1 MAARTRAKKPSRA
14 ELRDRALAAASA
26 VGVPKACDVV
36 VAGGGASG
44 LVAAIAAA
52 EAGARTCV
60 LEQDLKCGRKI
71 LATGNG
77 RCNFA
82 NEDLDPARYRN
93 GAFVA
98 AAAGPRWLD
107 EVLGFFAASGLA
119 WASEEGRLYPLSRQA
134 ASVRNVLLARARR
147 ADVTLA
153 PARKVTSV
161 APAAGGWKVSFSPAA
176 PGEKGAPQ
184 AGDVTARTVV
194 MAAGGGSELARG
206 LGLSAVAEGPVLC
219 ALACEP
225 ENSGLE
231 LALVDGRR
239 VHAHVRL
246 LRGGCEL
253 WAEDGEVLFRPW
265 GLSGICVFDLSRRAE
280 AGDVISLDLTCGM
293 ADARLEAAAATGTAD
308 GVLDPQMAA
317 ALGAAGGNPASALA
331 ALRQARSLR
340 FLVTDRAETERA
352 QVTRGGLGVTGF
364 FPETLECTTL
374 PGLFAC
380 GEALDVDADCGGFN
394 LAWAWRSGQVA
405 GASAAALAL
414 SQNRK

>member
-1 MAARTRAKKPSRA
+1 MAARTRAKKPSRT
-14 ELRDRALAAASA
+14 ELRERALAAASA
-26 VGVPKACDVV
+26 VGVPEACDVV
-36 VAGGGASG
+36 VVGGGASG
-44 LVAAIAAA
+44 LVAAISAA

-60 LEQDLKCGRKI
+60 LEQDLECGRKI

-82 NEDLDPARYRN
+82 NEDLNPTRYRN

-98 AAAGPRWLD
+98 KVAGAQWL
-107 EVLGFFAASGLA
+107 EEILGFFGASGLA

-134 ASVRNVLLARARR
+134 ASVRSVLLARACR
-147 ADVTLA
+147 AGVTLA

-161 APAAGGWKVSFSPAA
+161 ARAAGCWKVSFSPAA
-176 PGEKGAPQ
+176 PGEKSAPQ

-194 MAAGGGSELARG
+194 MAAAGDSELAHG
-206 LGLSAVAEGPVLC
+206 LGLPTVAEGPVLC

-225 ENSGLE
+225 ENNGLD

-239 VHAHVRL
+239 AHAHVRL
-246 LRGGCEL
+246 LRGGREL

-280 AGDVISLDLTCGM
+280 TGDVISLDLTCGM
-293 ADARLEAAAATGTAD
+293 TDAELETAAATGTAD

-317 ALGAAGGNPASALA
+317 ALGATGGNPASALA
-331 ALRQARSLR
+331 TLRQARDLR

-364 FPETLECTTL
+364 FPETLECASQ

>member
-1 MAARTRAKKPSRA
+1 MATRTRAKKPSRA
-14 ELRDRALAAASA
+14 ELRERALAVASA
-26 VGVPKACDVV
+26 VEMPVTCDAVV
-36 VAGGGASG
+36 VGGGASG

-60 LEQDLKCGRKI
+60 LEQDLECGRKI

-107 EVLGFFAASGLA
+107 EVLGFFATSGLA

-147 ADVTLA
+147 AGVTLA
-153 PARKVTSV
+153 PVRKVTSV
-161 APAAGGWKVSFSPAA
+161 TPAAGGWKVSFSPAA
-176 PGEKGAPQ
+176 PGEKCAPQ
-184 AGDVTARTVV
+184 AGGITARAVV
-194 MAAGGGSELARG
+194 MAGGGSELARG
-206 LGLSAVAEGPVLC
+206 LGLSTVAEGPVLC

-239 VHAHVRL
+239 AHAHARL
-246 LRGGCEL
+246 LRGGSEL

-331 ALRQARSLR
+331 ALRQARDLR

-352 QVTRGGLGVTGF
+352 QVTRGGLAVTGF
-364 FPETLECTTL
+364 SPETLECASQ

>member
-1 MAARTRAKKPSRA
+1 MAARTRAKKLSRA
-14 ELRDRALAAASA
+14 ELREHALAAASA
-26 VGVPKACDVV
+26 VGVPAACDVV

-60 LEQDLKCGRKI
+60 LDQDLECGRKI

-82 NEDLDPARYRN
+82 NEDLDPTRYRN

-98 AAAGPRWLD
+98 KVAGARWLE
-107 EVLGFFAASGLA
+107 EVLGFFGASGLA

-147 ADVTLA
+147 AGVTLA

-184 AGDVTARTVV
+184 AGDVTARAVV
-194 MAAGGGSELARG
+194 MAAGGDSELARG
-206 LGLSAVAEGPVLC
+206 LGLSTVAEGPVLC

-225 ENSGLE
+225 ENNGLD

-239 VHAHVRL
+239 AHAHVRL
-246 LRGGCEL
+246 LRGGRKL

-280 AGDVISLDLTCGM
+280 AGDVVALDLTCGM
-293 ADARLEAAAATGTAD
+293 TDAQLETAAATGTAD
-308 GVLDPQMAA
+308 GVLDQQVAA
-317 ALGAAGGNPASALA
+317 ALEAAGGNPASALA
-331 ALRQARSLR
+331 TLRQARDLR
-340 FLVTDRAETERA
+340 FLVTGRAETERA
-352 QVTRGGLGVTGF
+352 QVTRGGLDVTGF
-364 FPETLECTTL
+364 FPETLECATL